1 MDRYINVN
9 KRDKHLKFYWD
20 FLGSAMCSNGLFA
33 IVAES
38 GNFVIWDIE
47 ERRILFTQQ
56 LKGIFQ
62 FLLHTAET
70 MVGILQTGFFP
81 SKKIL
86 FSSLGYRSQ
95 FRNNHSYQSKSRI
108 RRKFCDS
115 SRYIQCSSNFLCY
128 TRW

>member
-9 KRDKHLKFYWD
+9 RRDKHLKFYWD
-20 FLGSAMCSNGLFA
+20 YLGSAMCSNGLFA

-56 LKGIFQ
+56 IKGIFQ

-70 MVGILQTGFFP
+70 MVYIQTDDLFF
-81 SKKIL
+81 L
-86 FSSLGYRSQ
+86 EMCFSSLGNRSQ
-95 FRNNHSYQSKSRI
+95 FRNNQSH
-108 RRKFCDS
+108 
-115 SRYIQCSSNFLCY
+115 
-128 TRW
+128 